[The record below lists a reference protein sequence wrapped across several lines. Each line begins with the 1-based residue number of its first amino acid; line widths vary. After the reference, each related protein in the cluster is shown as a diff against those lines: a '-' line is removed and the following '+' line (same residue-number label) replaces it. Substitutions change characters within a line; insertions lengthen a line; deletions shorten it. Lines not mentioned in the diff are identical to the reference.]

1 MPIGDRET
9 LEACYEAG
17 RTGSFSIS
25 EHAHARARAEGH
37 SPADL
42 RHALSNASRCARI
55 DGQEGRWLIHGPSL
69 DGTEVTL
76 NVVLAGDTL
85 SVV

>member
-1 MPIGDRET
+1 MPTPAEEI
-9 LEACYEAG
+9 LAACRSAG
-17 RTGSFSIS
+17 RTGTFSIS
-25 EHAHARARAEGH
+25 EQAHARARQEGH

-42 RHALSNASRCARI
+42 RHALARAASCALA
-55 DGQEGRWLIHGPSL
+55 EARWIVRGPSL

-76 NVVLAGDTL
+76 SVVLSNGTL

>member
-1 MPIGDRET
+1 MPTADQET
-9 LEACYEAG
+9 LEACRSAG

-25 EHAHARARAEGH
+25 EHAHARARALGH

-42 RHALSNASRCARI
+42 RHALAQATRCAPA
-55 DGQEGRWLIHGPSL
+55 EGRWTVIGPSL

-76 NVVLAGDTL
+76 SVVLAGGTL

>member
-1 MPIGDRET
+1 MSPAEQET
-9 LEACYEAG
+9 LEFCYAAG

-25 EHAHARARAEGH
+25 EQAHARARALGH

-42 RHALSNASRCARI
+42 RHALSQATSCGRAEGP
-55 DGQEGRWLIHGPSL
+55 DGRWIVRGPSL
-69 DGTEVTL
+69 DGTEITL
-76 NVVLAGDTL
+76 NVVLASGTL

>member
-1 MPIGDRET
+1 MPSPSEEV
-9 LEACYEAG
+9 LEACRAAG
-17 RTGSFSIS
+17 RMGTFSIS
-25 EHAHARARAEGH
+25 ESAHARAREQGY

-42 RHALSNASRCARI
+42 RHALAQATSCKPSAP
-55 DGQEGRWLIHGPSL
+55 RWTVCGPSL

-76 NVVLAGDTL
+76 SVVVANGAL